1 MYEFKTWRDPYG
13 EGFST
18 CSKTKVVLN
27 EGLTVLVG
35 CNGAGKSTLIHN
47 IKDSLKREKL
57 PCYCFDNLKDGGHN
71 AMAMAFETN
80 NFGFGATAFC
90 SSEGENITLNIGTI
104 IQNVKEFIQTGE
116 TPDSKR
122 RKVWDEAFGSKD
134 ANEKPKTN
142 MRFIIMD
149 AIDSGYSI
157 DNVVDLKEL
166 FDIIIK
172 NAKEQGMELYIIV
185 SANEYELAANV
196 PCLDVTNGKYLK
208 FDTYESFKNFIMKTR
223 KKKDARIERLIA
235 KQEKEKASEEGNS
248 SHGTKRW

>member
-35 CNGAGKSTLIHN
+35 CNGAGKSTLICN

-71 AMAMAFETN
+71 AMTMAFETE

-104 IQNVKEFIQTGE
+104 IQNVREFIRTGE
-116 TPDSKR
+116 TPESKR
-122 RKVWDEAFGSKD
+122 RKALDEVFGNKD
-134 ANEKPKTN
+134 ADKTPKTN

-157 DNVVDLKEL
+157 DNVVDLKEV
-166 FDIIIK
+166 FDLII
-172 NAKEQGMELYIIV
+172 NDAKSQGIELYIIV

-196 PCLDVTNGKYLK
+196 PCLDVTSGKYLQ
-208 FDTYESFKNFIMKTR
+208 FDTYESFKSFIMKTR
-223 KKKDARIERLIA
+223 KKKDARIERLAA
-235 KQEKEKASEEGNS
+235 KREKERVSEEGRPS
-248 SHGTKRW
+248 RGTKRW